1 MKNSNSALDIFI
13 IFIAFSYQ
21 SENFVCLQNL
31 LETFNHLLYVNNIV
45 VKNLQ
50 VKDIART
57 RLLVH

>member
-21 SENFVCLQNL
+21 SENFVCLENL

-45 VKNLQ
+45 VK
-50 VKDIART
+50 IYR
-57 RLLVH
+57 